1 VRERREIKDKFPPKH
16 AEEDPLQFIRV
27 IEEKCVA
34 CGNCADICPQSVWQK
49 VGDIYKPVNYR
60 DCSECGACW
69 DVCEA
74 EAIILDEP
82 RGGTGVIFPDA

>member
-1 VRERREIKDKFPPKH
+1 MEIKNKFPLTHHK
-16 AEEDPLQFIRV
+16 EEPTQFIRV

-34 CGNCADICPQSVWQK
+34 CGDCSEICPQNVWQK
-49 VGDIYKPVNYR
+49 VGDIYQPVNYR

-74 EAIILDEP
+74 EAIDFNDP
-82 RGGTGVIFPDA
+82 KGGTGVIFPNV